1 MPGKGNVYHE
11 KANIWLNILYYLVV
25 IFLIAVI
32 VLMYRK
38 WQGRQAEYN
47 RLVKETAAQE
57 QSLQI
62 ELRKTADDAEGE
74 AANEAVNDGADETD
88 EPTVD

>member
-32 VLMYRK
+32 VMMYRN
-38 WQGRQAEYN
+38 WRGRQAEYN
-47 RLVKETAAQE
+47 RLVREASAQE
-57 QSLQI
+57 QNTQI

-74 AANEAVNDGADETD
+74 AADNAVNDAEDEQAFD
-88 EPTVD
+88 